1 MKRFTTFFLIAF
13 LGITL
18 LAPISVLAQGA
29 TVNPGDGTGSGIGGA
44 VGGGSG
50 TTGSGLGGWAGSGG
64 TTGGA
69 ASGGTTGG
77 AASGGTTGGA
87 ASGGTTGG
95 ATGGGTTAQNTSA
108 ANGGASGGL
117 INPLNN
123 IDSLEDFML
132 AILRGVVRLG
142 SIILVLA
149 LVYTGFLFVVAQGNQ
164 EKISGARSALMWT
177 VIGGLV
183 LLGAEAI
190 GLVISATVK
199 TL

>member
-1 MKRFTTFFLIAF
+1 MNRLTTYFLSVFLAF
-13 LGITL
+13 TL
-18 LAPISVLAQGA
+18 LSPVCVLAAGPVTSPGG
-29 TVNPGDGTGSGIGGA
+29 TVGGA
-44 VGGGSG
+44 
-50 TTGSGLGGWAGSGG
+50 SGG

-95 ATGGGTTAQNTSA
+95 AASGGTTGGAASGGTTAQNGNT
-108 ANGGASGGL
+108 ANGGATGGL

-132 AILRGVVRLG
+132 AILHGVVRLG

-164 EKISGARSALMWT
+164 EKISSARSALMWT
-177 VIGGLV
+177 VIGGLI

>member
-1 MKRFTTFFLIAF
+1 
-13 LGITL
+13 
-18 LAPISVLAQGA
+18 
-29 TVNPGDGTGSGIGGA
+29 
-44 VGGGSG
+44 
-50 TTGSGLGGWAGSGG
+50 
-64 TTGGA
+64 
-69 ASGGTTGG
+69 
-77 AASGGTTGGA
+77 
-87 ASGGTTGG
+87 
-95 ATGGGTTAQNTSA
+95 
-108 ANGGASGGL
+108 
-117 INPLNN
+117 
-123 IDSLEDFML
+123 ML

-164 EKISGARSALMWT
+164 EKISSARSALMWT